1 MIIKSGEQ
9 DRNDMVKICKEI
21 KMKFSDNLNEALNK
35 SALNNVEVALPICLD
50 GNGKVFLGKPSFG
63 TRHLSILKDCI
74 TGKVLGFFH
83 THEKLLPISLLDI
96 VTAVAN
102 DHKIS
107 LIGYP
112 KKGLV
117 FCYHHPES
125 AEKDFLKEV
134 IIQTTSRF
142 KGGFL
147 EIVTKIVEKDKIV
160 KLIMVIE
167 KYVIENI
174 EKLTEEI
181 YSFTVH

>member
-1 MIIKSGEQ
+1 
-9 DRNDMVKICKEI
+9 MVIYCQNQTQI
-21 KMKFSDNLNEALNK
+21 
-35 SALNNVEVALPICLD
+35 
-50 GNGKVFLGKPSFG
+50 

-74 TGKVLGFFH
+74 TGKILGFFH

-112 KKGLV
+112 KKRLV
-117 FCYHHPES
+117 FCYYHPES
-125 AEKDFLKEV
+125 TEKDFLKEV
-134 IIQTTSRF
+134 ILQTTSRF

-160 KLIMVIE
+160 KLIMGIE
-167 KYVIENI
+167 KFVIENI
-174 EKLTEEI
+174 EKLLDLIPKYVAFPLETKA
-181 YSFTVH
+181 SPSLLTNRRNV